1 MQLLQI
7 SIKTSEIQLTMLCIK
22 VENLTRPCNT
32 TMQHAIKSSEG
43 TSDAVFFF
51 FFFGGGGG
59 GVRGKRQGSLQQVS
73 ALKSKFK
80 SIKPVIGDQKHE
92 SQQGD

>member
-7 SIKTSEIQLTMLCIK
+7 AIETSEIQLTMLCIK
-22 VENLTRPCNT
+22 VENSTRSHNT

-43 TSDAVFFF
+43 KD
-51 FFFGGGGG
+51 
-59 GVRGKRQGSLQQVS
+59 GSLQRVS
-73 ALKSKFK
+73 ALKLKFK

-92 SQQGD
+92 S

>member
-32 TMQHAIKSSEG
+32 TMQHGIKSSEG

-59 GVRGKRQGSLQQVS
+59 GGEGEKTGFLTAGQCTE
-73 ALKSKFK
+73 
-80 SIKPVIGDQKHE
+80 IKI
-92 SQQGD
+92 

>member
-51 FFFGGGGG
+51 FFLGGGGG
-59 GVRGKRQGSLQQVS
+59 KDRVPYSRSV
-73 ALKSKFK
+73 
-80 SIKPVIGDQKHE
+80 H
-92 SQQGD
+92 

>member
-51 FFFGGGGG
+51 LFFWGGGGG
-59 GVRGKRQGSLQQVS
+59 EGEKTGFLTAGQCTE
-73 ALKSKFK
+73 
-80 SIKPVIGDQKHE
+80 IKI
-92 SQQGD
+92 

>member
-51 FFFGGGGG
+51 FFLGGG
-59 GVRGKRQGSLQQVS
+59 RGKRQGSLQQVS

>member
-51 FFFGGGGG
+51 LFFGGGGG
-59 GVRGKRQGSLQQVS
+59 RQGSLQQVS